1 MPVAIGR
8 RALIAAL
15 GGAAAWPLAAWPITA
30 RAQQPRIPLVG
41 YLHSSS
47 PETRAPMIEA
57 FRQGLAEA
65 GWIDG
70 QNVAI
75 AFQWAEGHNEQLPA
89 MAAELVRHQVAV
101 LVAAGGDF
109 PLRAAKAAT
118 SSIPIVF
125 ATGNDPVALGLVS
138 NLARPDANVT
148 GVSFFTTALGPKR
161 LELLRELAPRAATVA
176 ALLDPGSSGDA
187 AEVRDAA
194 GTLGLPLRVLP
205 AANDQEIDSAFHVL
219 ARERLEALLIISN
232 PLFTDRR
239 EQIVTLANHRRIV
252 TVYPLREYAAVG
264 GLLSYGAS
272 IKDAY
277 RQSGVYAGRILSGAK
292 PADLPVLQPTRFEM
306 VINLRTAKALGIEIP
321 PTLLARAD
329 EVIE

>member
-1 MPVAIGR
+1 
-8 RALIAAL
+8 
-15 GGAAAWPLAAWPITA
+15 
-30 RAQQPRIPLVG
+30 
-41 YLHSSS
+41 
-47 PETRAPMIEA
+47 MIEA

-65 GWIDG
+65 GWVDG

-75 AFQWAEGHNEQLPA
+75 AFQWAEGHNERLTA
-89 MAAELVRHQVAV
+89 MSAEFVRRQVAV
-101 LVAAGGDF
+101 LVAAGGDV

-125 ATGNDPVALGLVS
+125 ATGSDPVASGLVR

-176 ALLDPGSSGDA
+176 ALLDPRSSGDA

-194 GTLGLPLRVLP
+194 GTLGLPLRVLL

-239 EQIVTLANHRRIV
+239 EQIVTLANHRRII

-306 VINLRTAKALGIEIP
+306 AINLKTARALGLEVP